1 MPRTCHF
8 NSSSLSLILLLAFM
22 NYQIPAAVKQTL
34 RALRHKNYRLFFTG
48 QSISLIGTWMQQ
60 VALSWLVYRLT
71 DSAFLLGLVGF
82 ASQIPTFI
90 FASFAGVFADRYSKH
105 KIIITTQTL
114 AMIQAFILAFLT
126 LTSSIQIWQ
135 ILSLSLFSGL
145 INAFDMP
152 TRQSFVIDMVDDRN
166 DLPNAIALNSSVFNA
181 ARLIGPTL
189 AGLLI
194 TIVGEGICFL
204 INAISYITV
213 IASLLL
219 MNIPRRMNN
228 HHKEK
233 VLQGF
238 KDGIKYAYN
247 FKPIRALLLLIGLV
261 SLTGMPY
268 TVLMPV
274 FAKDILHGDAHT
286 LGFLFGAVG
295 LGAFTGAIYLASRKT
310 VLGLARWI
318 AAAASIFSLGLLFF
332 SVSRNVYLSTG
343 LMYFTGF
350 GMMMQMASTNTLL
363 QTLVDDDK
371 RGRIMSLYVM
381 AFMGTA
387 PFGSIMA
394 GTLASTIGAPFT
406 ILSSGII
413 CLAGALLFYKNLP
426 ELRKHIRPIYI
437 QKGILPEVSTG
448 LQSSTHLK
456 MPPN

>member
-1 MPRTCHF
+1 MLPEF
-8 NSSSLSLILLLAFM
+8 I
-22 NYQIPAAVKQTL
+22 KQTL

-60 VALSWLVYRLT
+60 VAVGWLVYRLT

-82 ASQIPTFI
+82 SSQIPTFVL
-90 FASFAGVFADRYSKH
+90 ASFAGVLADRYSKH
-105 KIIITTQTL
+105 KILIATQTL
-114 AMIQAFILAFLT
+114 AMLQAFILSFLT
-126 LTSSIQIWQ
+126 LTSTIQIWQ
-135 ILSLSLFSGL
+135 ILLLSLFSGL

-189 AGLLI
+189 AGVLI
-194 TIVGEGICFL
+194 TVVGEGLCFL

-213 IASLLL
+213 IAALLL
-219 MNIPRRMNN
+219 MNITPQINN
-228 HHKEK
+228 NKKDKILE
-233 VLQGF
+233 GF
-238 KDGIKYAYN
+238 KEGIKYAYN
-247 FKPIRALLLLIGLV
+247 FKPIRVLLLLIGLV

-268 TVLMPV
+268 TVLMPI

-295 LGAFTGAIYLASRKT
+295 SGALIGAIYLASRKS
-310 VLGLARWI
+310 VLGLGKWI
-318 AAAASIFSLGLLFF
+318 AIATTIFSLGLFFF
-332 SVSRNVYLSTG
+332 SFSRNIYLSIG
-343 LMYFTGF
+343 LMLFTGF

-387 PFGSIMA
+387 PFGSFMA
-394 GTLASTIGAPFT
+394 GTLASTIGAPYT
-406 ILSSGII
+406 VLSSGII
-413 CLAGALLFYKNLP
+413 CLIGALIFYKNLP
-426 ELRKHIRPIYI
+426 SLRKHIRPIYV
-437 QKGILPEVSTG
+437 QKGILQEVSTG

>member
-1 MPRTCHF
+1 M
-8 NSSSLSLILLLAFM
+8 NSGL
-22 NYQIPAAVKQTL
+22 VKQTL

-48 QSISLIGTWMQQ
+48 QSLSLIGTWMQS
-60 VALSWLVYRLT
+60 VALGWLVYRLT

-82 ASQIPTFI
+82 SSQIPTFI
-90 FASFAGVFADRYSKH
+90 LASFAGVFADRYSKH
-105 KIIITTQTL
+105 KIIIITQTL
-114 AMIQAFILAFLT
+114 AMIQGFILAFLT
-126 LTSSIQIWQ
+126 LSSSIQIWH
-135 ILSLSLFSGL
+135 ILLLSLFSGL

-152 TRQSFVIDMVDDRN
+152 TRQSFVIEMVDDRN

-181 ARLIGPTL
+181 ARLIGPTI
-189 AGLLI
+189 AGFLI
-194 TIVGEGICFL
+194 SAIGEGFCFL
-204 INAISYITV
+204 INALSFLTV
-213 IASLLL
+213 IVALL
-219 MNIPRRMNN
+219 MMKIPRKENN
-228 HHKEK
+228 HQNEK
-233 VLQGF
+233 VLEGV
-238 KDGIKYAYN
+238 KEGIKYAYN

-261 SLTGMPY
+261 SLVGMPY

-274 FAKDILHGDAHT
+274 FAKDILKGDSHT

-295 LGAFTGAIYLASRKT
+295 SGALIGAIYLASRKT
-310 VLGLARWI
+310 VLGLGRWI
-318 AAAASIFSLGLLFF
+318 AIATTIFSFGLLLF
-332 SVSRNVYLSTG
+332 SFSRNIYLSVG
-343 LMYFTGF
+343 VMLFTGF

-371 RGRIMSLYVM
+371 RGRVMSLYVM

-387 PFGSIMA
+387 PFGSFMA
-394 GTLASTIGAPFT
+394 GTLASTIGASFT

-413 CLAGALLFYKNLP
+413 CLAGAILFYKNLP